1 MHLLSLWLLLNLIFL
16 YQNDIVITSCSKMRC
31 ACVLF
36 WVSIVEKVFFFL
48 LAIQRKLRYN
58 NNHFCFSGETQKT
71 TRHSYGDRWDVA
83 RLIWWPGLR
92 AIYSFIALQLHRH
105 NDEYIRH
112 KLLEDTRTWTIAFAI
127 IWTVFFRFGFA
138 LVRYLV
144 EKHHT
149 FTGGKHQGTSLLF
162 YSIPF
167 FLFVVRCCWHRSLH
181 QSILSVYFY
190 PSTWK
195 SGRFRNTHTH
205 TVSMHTKI
213 ISI

>member
-167 FLFVVRCCWHRSLH
+167 FVRCSLLFASVSS
-181 QSILSVYFY
+181 SIYSFCLFLSIHMEVGLI
-190 PSTWK
+190 SA
-195 SGRFRNTHTH
+195 HTH
-205 TVSMHTKI
+205 TNSMHTKI